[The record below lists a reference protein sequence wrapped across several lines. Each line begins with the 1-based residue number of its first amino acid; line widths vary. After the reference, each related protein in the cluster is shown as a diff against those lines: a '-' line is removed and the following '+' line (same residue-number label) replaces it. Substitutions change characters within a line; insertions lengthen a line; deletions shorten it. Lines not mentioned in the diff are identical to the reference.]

1 MEPREFKDFIFSH
14 FSKVSKAFS
23 SPKRFELLDLLSQSP
38 KTVEMLAKETSMS
51 LANTSKH
58 LQSLLESKLVSF
70 KKEKNYVIY
79 ELADESIS
87 DILSRIKI
95 LTEMQMVEVKHKRIN
110 YISKPSEIE
119 ALSIEELTA
128 LLKSDTTELI
138 DVRPT
143 REFEAG
149 HIPGAISIPITNLK
163 EMLASLPKDKKIIA
177 YCRGPYCV
185 YATEAVELLQEQG
198 FTAYLLEAGVQDW
211 KQGGYR
217 LDEHH

>member
-1 MEPREFKDFIFSH
+1 LEPREFKDFIFSH

>member
-14 FSKVSKAFS
+14 FSRVSKAFS

-38 KTVEMLAKETSMS
+38 KTVEMLAKETNMS

-79 ELADESIS
+79 KLVDESIY
-87 DILSRIKI
+87 DILSSIKI
-95 LTEMQMVEVKHKRIN
+95 LTEKQMVEVKHKRIN

-119 ALSIEELTA
+119 ALSIEELTTF
-128 LLKSDTTELI
+128 LKSNTTELI

-211 KQGGYR
+211 KQSNKIQQN
-217 LDEHH
+217 L

>member
-14 FSKVSKAFS
+14 FSRVSKAFS

-38 KTVEMLAKETSMS
+38 KTVEMLAKETNMS

-79 ELADESIS
+79 ELVDESIY
-87 DILSRIKI
+87 DILSSIKI
-95 LTEMQMVEVKHKRIN
+95 LTEKQMVEVKHKRIN

-119 ALSIEELTA
+119 ALSIEELTTF
-128 LLKSDTTELI
+128 LKSNTTELI

-211 KQGGYR
+211 KQSNKIQQN
-217 LDEHH
+217 L